1 MRALVLAAMI
11 LVPSAASAAPGW
23 LVRCPYTHSNNDDPI
38 KFPGQQ
44 GASHLH
50 DFYGSRTT
58 DYRSTYGSMIASL
71 TTCGTAGDTS
81 GYWTPALYRNGVKI
95 NPAGSVRE
103 QFYYRKDNY
112 SSGTVVEPFPPNF
125 KMIQGYAMAMSLAD
139 ANAHGARWGTEMY
152 WGCSDNNP
160 DGKFTAPINCATGVI
175 TLHVGFPTCWDGV
188 TVSGDEIA
196 AGHVRFSSGG
206 ACPAGFPHK
215 LPRLIERLEYP
226 VGTSSS
232 GITVSSGAPYT
243 MHADF
248 WNTWQMSKLSALVTG
263 CLNANK
269 DCGTNP

>member
-1 MRALVLAAMI
+1 MSLHALQQRRPDQVSGAARRQ
-11 LVPSAASAAPGW
+11 PSARLLRLADDGLSVHLRQHDRQPHDVRHRGRHLGILDAGALQERREDQPGGPRARAV
-23 LVRCPYTHSNNDDPI
+23 LLP
-38 KFPGQQ
+38 Q
-44 GASHLH
+44 G
-50 DFYGSRTT
+50 
-58 DYRSTYGSMIASL
+58 
-71 TTCGTAGDTS
+71 
-81 GYWTPALYRNGVKI
+81 
-95 NPAGSVRE
+95 
-103 QFYYRKDNY
+103 NY
-112 SSGTVVEPFPPNF
+112 SSGTLVEPFPPNF
-125 KMIQGYAMAMSLAD
+125 KMVQGYAMAMSLAD

-152 WGCSDNNP
+152 WGCSDNKP

-188 TVSGDEIA
+188 TVGGDAIA

-206 ACPAGFPHK
+206 KCPAGFPHK

-226 VGTSSS
+226 VGTSSG
-232 GITVSSGAPYT
+232 GIAVASGAPYT